1 MAGNGLAR
9 RGEEDGKRR
18 GKKRALR
25 GGIHPQGS
33 DDYSFFV
40 APQEKLKSAGEE
52 KVVLQE
58 HQIPMASLAVN
69 SRLCRC

>member
-9 RGEEDGKRR
+9 RGGDEDGKRR

-40 APQEKLKSAGEE
+40 APQEKLKSAER
-52 KVVLQE
+52 KILFCKNTKFLW
-58 HQIPMASLAVN
+58 HHLLLIAA
-69 SRLCRC
+69 

>member
-9 RGEEDGKRR
+9 RGDEDGKRR

-40 APQEKLKSAGEE
+40 APQEKLKSAGR
-52 KVVLQE
+52 KKWFCKNT
-58 HQIPMASLAVN
+58 N
-69 SRLCRC
+69 SYGITCC

>member
-9 RGEEDGKRR
+9 RGDEDGKRR

-40 APQEKLKSAGEE
+40 APQEKLKSAER
-52 KVVLQE
+52 KKWFCKNTKFLW
-58 HQIPMASLAVN
+58 HHLLLIAA
-69 SRLCRC
+69 